1 MTRRKNRINFWYQ
14 LTCSIGLLLLTGALL
29 AGCAAAP
36 QPSIDVYMEPITGR
50 FNAKIDAET
59 GAATVVKKG
68 VAVTVKPLDEVEL
81 FALTED
87 PKVNPYLIVK
97 RNGAVEPIYTV
108 FEITVHNREHR
119 RVLFGDTAI
128 LMEADGAQYA
138 NLPNDYFDSL
148 YGNVQILQ
156 GDPGRAAY
164 HPAAATVSPS
174 YYGYYQSYV
183 DAEALEWG
191 RIVIEDSIFESG
203 KLFSGAKRSGFLIFE
218 RLESHEMDFRIIV
231 PRVRIIGADGKA
243 DKLEFKIDFRQV
255 LPSNKHISD

>member
-1 MTRRKNRINFWYQ
+1 MTRRKNRINFRYQ
-14 LTCSIGLLLLTGALL
+14 FTCSIGLLLLTGTLL

-50 FNAKIDAET
+50 FNAETDAET
-59 GAATVVKKG
+59 GAATVLKNG
-68 VAVTVKPLDEVEL
+68 VAVTLKPLDEVEL

-87 PKVNPYLIVK
+87 PKMNPYLIVK

-108 FEITVHNREHR
+108 FELIVHNREHR
-119 RVLFGDTAI
+119 RVLVGDTAV
-128 LMEADGAQYA
+128 LMDANGAQYA

-148 YGNVQILQ
+148 YDNVNISQR
-156 GDPGRAAY
+156 DPWSAAY
-164 HPAAATVSPS
+164 PYAATAYPS

-191 RIVIEDSIFESG
+191 RIVIEDTVFESG
-203 KLFSGAKRSGFLIFE
+203 KLFSGAKRSGLLIFD
-218 RLESHEMDFRIIV
+218 RLESHATDLRIIV
-231 PRVRIIGADGKA
+231 PGVRIIRSDGKE

-255 LPSNKHISD
+255 LP

>member
-1 MTRRKNRINFWYQ
+1 MTRRKNRFNFRYQ

-29 AGCAAAP
+29 AGCAVAP

-50 FNAKIDAET
+50 FNAKIDTET
-59 GAATVVKKG
+59 GAATVVKNG
-68 VAVTVKPLDEVEL
+68 VAVTLKPLDEVEL

-87 PKVNPYLIVK
+87 PKMNPYLIVQ

-108 FEITVHNREHR
+108 FEMIVHNREHR
-119 RVLFGDTAI
+119 RVLVGDMAI
-128 LMEADGAQYA
+128 LMDANGAQYA

-148 YGNVQILQ
+148 YDNVNLSQN
-156 GDPGRAAY
+156 DPWHAAY
-164 HPAAATVSPS
+164 PYAATAYPS

-191 RIVIEDSIFESG
+191 RIVIEDTVFESG
-203 KLFSGAKRSGFLIFE
+203 KLFSGAKRSGFLIFD
-218 RLESHEMDFRIIV
+218 RLESHATDLRIIV
-231 PRVRIIGADGKA
+231 PGVRIIDSDGKE

-255 LPSNKHISD
+255 LP